1 MLKISKEISLIE
13 NLDNLTPQ
21 KYQQLLIKYE
31 EKRLLVSKMFE
42 NSQNLSRLINEKNLN
57 TKILQTNLSEKRV
70 SAYLLFLGLNTW
82 AVVVSA
88 SEINLI
94 QLEPT
99 VYDAGYKID
108 KLRLSLNSNF
118 DLKIS
123 NELYKLLFEKVE
135 KFLEEDSS
143 YIFIRHQ
150 K

>member
-1 MLKISKEISLIE
+1 
-13 NLDNLTPQ
+13 
-21 KYQQLLIKYE
+21 
-31 EKRLLVSKMFE
+31 MFE

-57 TKILQTNLSEKRV
+57 TKILQTNLSEKE
-70 SAYLLFLGLNTW
+70 YLLTYFFLGLNTW

-143 YIFIRHQ
+143 IYLYKTSEIRVPFNILTRTYESSQTTKQIF
-150 K
+150 